1 MTPTDITATSSA
13 QVARDATS
21 LRIGGTCALVGAV
34 AFMIARVLHGDTPG
48 ADAAAS
54 LTFVATRPIYAGVHI
69 TAVFAALLTVAG
81 LISMAGTF
89 THPIAWALGRLG
101 AASSL
106 VGLAIFGVE
115 STSEGLALPELAAAS
130 ASASR
135 DQHAEL
141 VRASHAVLAVTH
153 GPSLVAV
160 ALLFGVT
167 LILFGM
173 SLTYDV
179 YPSWLGWIGIMI
191 GVATLI
197 AATSEYLKPD
207 LMPGFLIYGLLAS
220 VLAQLW
226 IFALAVA
233 MLRQSK
239 TLHLVGPRI
248 ESEHHR
254 PT

>member
-1 MTPTDITATSSA
+1 MPPAEITATSSA
-13 QVARDATS
+13 HVAREATS
-21 LRIGGTCALVGAV
+21 LKIGGTCALVGAV
-34 AFMIARVLHGDTPG
+34 VFVIVRLLHGDTPG

-54 LTFVATRPIYAGVHI
+54 LTVVATRPIYAGVHI
-69 TAVFAALLTVAG
+69 AAVFAALLILAG
-81 LISMAGTF
+81 LISLAGTF
-89 THPIAWALGRLG
+89 THPIAWALGRFG
-101 AASSL
+101 VASSL

-115 STSEGLALPELAAAS
+115 STSEGLAIPELAAAS
-130 ASASR
+130 AQASS
-135 DQHAEL
+135 DQQAEL
-141 VRASHAVLAVTH
+141 VRAAHAVLTVTH

-167 LILFGM
+167 LILFGA
-173 SLTYDV
+173 SLTYDI

-197 AATSEYLKPD
+197 AATGEYLEPD

-220 VLAQLW
+220 VLAQVW
-226 IFALAVA
+226 ILALAVL

-239 TLHLVGPRI
+239 TLRLVGQRI
-248 ESEHHR
+248 EPDHNR

>member
-34 AFMIARVLHGDTPG
+34 AFVIARMLHGDTPG

-89 THPIAWALGRLG
+89 THPIAWALGR
-101 AASSL
+101 
-106 VGLAIFGVE
+106 LAIFGVE

-239 TLHLVGPRI
+239 TLHPVGPRI